1 MLDYWYSFGAKR
13 MKTSFKFICSS
24 VVVAALSACSG
35 SIDDSFF
42 QADAIAPSVGNVCIN
57 GAKIAQNGNEAKE
70 TVARLKQFYKGDTA
84 TGATVHAGI
93 GFDATCE
100 KFKDKPAANTI
111 ITIDYFNN
119 TIIPQTK
126 I

>member
-1 MLDYWYSFGAKR
+1 MKKTCQLIFGSAA
-13 MKTSFKFICSS
+13 
-24 VVVAALSACSG
+24 VAALVACSG

-42 QADAIAPSVGNVCIN
+42 QADGISAAVGNVCID

-70 TVARLKQFYKGDTA
+70 TVARLKQFYKGDTT

-93 GFDATCE
+93 GFDATCAAY
-100 KFKDKPAANTI
+100 KDKPTANTI
-111 ITIDYFNN
+111 ITIDYYNS
-119 TIIPQTK
+119 TIVPATK

>member
-1 MLDYWYSFGAKR
+1 MQ
-13 MKTSFKFICSS
+13 TSFRLMFGSAA
-24 VVVAALSACSG
+24 VTALVACGG

-42 QADAIAPSVGNVCIN
+42 QADAISGSVGNVCIE

-70 TVARLKQFYKGDTA
+70 TVARLKQFYKGDTT

-93 GFDATCE
+93 GFEATCA

-111 ITIDYFNN
+111 ITLDYYKN
-119 TIIPQTK
+119 TVIPATK